1 MWKAVEIKSEGLRT
15 WTQGLNDH
23 GLHDL
28 TVEVADTSLLPEA
41 EALLRNLAAYMT
53 SEGVR
58 VEAEETLAYGYWA
71 VQVREEQPAG
81 RFELWEY
88 NADATRFVPGANI
101 TLNCWRDQ
109 HEVCER
115 YGAEFSPP
123 QPNQLV
129 VISDGVL
136 RGDAVQGVRYPSP
149 EHMSGWW
156 ITTDRYDGDI
166 RSLTQEHLYHLTAA
180 RPDLARYLAL
190 PFGFR
195 LDQANDEAVWFDEKV
210 AREEP

>member
-1 MWKAVEIKSEGLRT
+1 MEIKREGLRL
-15 WTQGLNDH
+15 WTKGLNERAV
-23 GLHDL
+23 HDL
-28 TVEVADTSLLPEA
+28 AVEVNDAVLLPEA
-41 EALLRNLAAYMT
+41 ETLLRNLAAYMT

-71 VQVREEQPAG
+71 VQLREEQPG

-88 NADATRFVPGANI
+88 AADATGFVPGA
-101 TLNCWRDQ
+101 TLTLKYWSEQ
-109 HEVCER
+109 HETCER
-115 YGAEFSPP
+115 YRAEFSPP

-136 RGDAVQGVRYPSP
+136 QGDAVQGVRYPSP
-149 EHMSGWW
+149 EHRSGWW

-166 RSLTQEHLYHLTAA
+166 RSLTHEHLYHLTAA
-180 RPDLARYLAL
+180 RPDLTRYVAL

-195 LDQANDEAVWFDEKV
+195 FDQANGEAVWFDEEV
-210 AREEP
+210 ARDES

>member
-1 MWKAVEIKSEGLRT
+1 VEAVEIKRERLRT
-15 WTQGLNDH
+15 WTQGLSER
-23 GLHDL
+23 GAHDL
-28 TVEVADTSLLPEA
+28 VVEVADASLLPWA
-41 EALLRNLAAYMT
+41 EALLRYLADYMI
-53 SEGVR
+53 SYGVQ
-58 VEAEETLAYGYWA
+58 VEAEETIVCGYWA
-71 VQVREEQPAG
+71 VKVRDEQPG

-88 NADATRFVPGANI
+88 NGEATEFVPGVGL
-101 TLNCWRDQ
+101 TLEYWRDQ
-109 HEVCER
+109 HEVCQR
-115 YGAEFSPP
+115 YAAEFSPP
-123 QPNQLV
+123 QANQLV

-136 RGDAVQGVRYPSP
+136 QGDAVEGVRYPSP
-149 EHMSGWW
+149 QHMSGWW

-195 LDQANDEAVWFDEKV
+195 INQANDEAVWFDEKV

>member
-1 MWKAVEIKSEGLRT
+1 MLEAVEIEREGLRT
-15 WTQGLNDH
+15 WTQGLSDH
-23 GLHDL
+23 GVHGLA
-28 TVEVADTSLLPEA
+28 VEVADASLLPET
-41 EALLRNLAAYMT
+41 EALLRNLAAYMS

-71 VQVREEQPAG
+71 VKVREQQPG

-88 NADATRFVPGANI
+88 SADASGFVPGANL
-101 TLNCWRDQ
+101 TLKCWRDQ

-115 YGAEFSPP
+115 HGAEFSPP

-136 RGDAVQGVRYPSP
+136 QGDAVEGVRYPSP

-180 RPDLARYLAL
+180 RPDLARYVAL

-195 LDQANDEAVWFDEKV
+195 LDQANGEAVWFDEGV

>member
-1 MWKAVEIKSEGLRT
+1 MWEAVEIKSEGLRT

-41 EALLRNLAAYMT
+41 EALLRNLAAYMS

-71 VQVREEQPAG
+71 VQVREEQPG

-88 NADATRFVPGANI
+88 NADATGFVPGANF
-101 TLNCWRDQ
+101 TLRCWRDQ

-115 YGAEFSPP
+115 YVAEFSPP
-123 QPNQLV
+123 QANQLV

-136 RGDAVQGVRYPSP
+136 QGDAVQGVRYPSP

-195 LDQANDEAVWFDEKV
+195 LDQAKDEAVWFDEEV

>member
-1 MWKAVEIKSEGLRT
+1 MGEAVEIKSEGLRM

-23 GLHDL
+23 GLRDL

-41 EALLRNLAAYMT
+41 EGLLRNLVGYIS

-58 VEAEETLAYGYWA
+58 VEAGETLAFGYWA
-71 VQVREEQPAG
+71 VQVREEQRG

-88 NADATRFVPGANI
+88 NAEATGFIAGANF
-101 TLNCWRDQ
+101 TLTCWRDQ

-136 RGDAVQGVRYPSP
+136 QGEAVQGVRYPSP

-166 RSLTQEHLYHLTAA
+166 GTLTQEHLYHLTAA

>member
-129 VISDGVL
+129 VISDVCCRATLFKACATHLQSTCRAG
-136 RGDAVQGVRYPSP
+136 GSP
-149 EHMSGWW
+149 PTATMETS
-156 ITTDRYDGDI
+156 DR
-166 RSLTQEHLYHLTAA
+166 
-180 RPDLARYLAL
+180 
-190 PFGFR
+190 
-195 LDQANDEAVWFDEKV
+195 
-210 AREEP
+210 

>member
-1 MWKAVEIKSEGLRT
+1 MPEAIKIK
-15 WTQGLNDH
+15 
-23 GLHDL
+23 HDL
-28 TVEVADTSLLPEA
+28 AVEVANVSLLPEA
-41 EALLRNLAAYMT
+41 EALLRSLGAYMT
-53 SEGVR
+53 SYGVQ

-71 VQVREEQPAG
+71 VKVRQG
-81 RFELWEY
+81 QRGCFELWEY
-88 NADATRFVPGANI
+88 KADATGFVLGASF
-101 TLNCWRDQ
+101 TLKCWRGQ

-115 YGAEFSPP
+115 YEAEFWPP
-123 QPNQLV
+123 QPDQLV

-136 RGDAVQGVRYPSP
+136 QGDAVQGVRYPSP

-195 LDQANDEAVWFDEKV
+195 FDQASGEDVWFDEQV
-210 AREEP
+210 ARE